1 MYLTIKALHII
12 FIVTWFAGL
21 FYIVR
26 LFVYYTEA
34 ENMEEPRKQILQ
46 EQYRIMMKRLWFGIT
61 WPSAILTLIFGP
73 WMLILLGSVPVW
85 LWIKLGFV
93 LGLYVYFFLLHGI
106 FKDLMKGRV
115 KLTSTQLRVWNE
127 VATIFLVAIV
137 FLVVLKSFLSMIWA
151 MAGLVIFVI
160 ALMVA
165 IRIHKNIREKKS
177 R

>member
-34 ENMEEPRKQILQ
+34 EDMEEPRKHILQ

-61 WPSAILTLIFGP
+61 WPSAMLTLIFGP

-93 LGLYVYFFLLHGI
+93 LGLYIYFFLLHGI

-115 KLTSTQLRVWNE
+115 KLTSTKLRVWNE

-165 IRIHKNIREKKS
+165 IRIYKNIREKKS